1 MKEKMN
7 MIERR
12 EGFFIFIVDVRKK
25 KKKNMVIC
33 LFILPFLWN
42 FSMLNV
48 FFKNS
53 LTLK

>member
-25 KKKNMVIC
+25 KKEKHGHLSLYSSIS
-33 LFILPFLWN
+33 LE
-42 FSMLNV
+42 
-48 FFKNS
+48 FFNA
-53 LTLK
+53 